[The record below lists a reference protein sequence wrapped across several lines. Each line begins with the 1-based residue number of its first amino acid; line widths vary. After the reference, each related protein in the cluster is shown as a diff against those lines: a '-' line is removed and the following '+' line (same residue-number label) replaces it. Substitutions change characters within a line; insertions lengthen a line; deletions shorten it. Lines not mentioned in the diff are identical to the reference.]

1 MVRCDR
7 CGSRFSYLQE
17 SANEY
22 CPRCQARD
30 GAMVPLTVV
39 DPEPAAD
46 DAATSEA
53 GQSSDGGSDGPVE

>member
-7 CGSRFSYLQE
+7 CGSGFSYLKE

-30 GAMVPLTVV
+30 GAMVPLTAV

-46 DAATSEA
+46 DSATSDG
-53 GQSSDGGSDGPVE
+53 GQSSDGAGGGSVE